1 MRKPSIVLVVALLL
15 SLIPNALALPS
26 GTKVE
31 TYKAGLAFPVDM
43 AWVKGTKKIFF
54 TEKNTGRV
62 RVMIGKRLLDTPC
75 VDLDVVSDG
84 ERGAL
89 GIALHPRF
97 EDNHYLYVYYT
108 NNSPRDNR
116 VTRFTVRKNRCR
128 DLNHIMTGIQTTSG
142 YHNGGQIEFAG
153 GKLYIG
159 TGENHDPAEAQS
171 TTNRLGKTLR
181 VNANGSVPNDNPFG
195 PQNPVWSYG
204 HRNPFGLAHKPGTT
218 KIYQSENGPNCD
230 DEVNYIVPGRNYG
243 WGENY
248 QCGTAGVGLDPK
260 PPIRR
265 YSDIIVPTDMTWYTG
280 KLKSLRGL
288 LMADYGTGRI
298 HRFVLNDSNT
308 DVREDRIVYDG
319 GDGILDVARGP
330 GGWLYFL
337 TSSAIMRVVRT

>member
-1 MRKPSIVLVVALLL
+1 MRRLALLL
-15 SLIPNALALPS
+15 ALALLPLTPNATALPR
-26 GTKVE
+26 GTRVE
-31 TYKAGLAFPVDM
+31 TYKSGLAFPVDM
-43 AWVKGTKKIFF
+43 AWVLGTKKIFF
-54 TEKNTGRV
+54 TEKNSGKV
-62 RVMIGKRLLDTPC
+62 RVMIGRRLLDRAC

-97 EDNHYLYVYYT
+97 KDNHYLYVYYT
-108 NNSPRDNR
+108 NASPLDNR

-128 DLNHIMTGIQTTSG
+128 DRNHILTGIQTTSG

-153 GKLYIG
+153 GKLYVG
-159 TGENHDPAEAQS
+159 TGENHDAAEAQS
-171 TTNRLGKTLR
+171 TTNRLGKILR
-181 VNANGSVPNDNPFG
+181 LNANGSVPNDNPFG

-230 DEVNYIVPGRNYG
+230 DEVNYIVAGRNYG
-243 WGENY
+243 WGTGY
-248 QCGTAGVGLDPK
+248 RCGTAGVGVNPK

-280 KLKSLRGL
+280 KVKRLRGL
-288 LMADYGTGRI
+288 LMGDYATGRL
-298 HRFVLNDSNT
+298 HRFILNDADT

-319 GDGILDVARGP
+319 SDGILDVARGP

-337 TSSAIMRVVRT
+337 TNSAIMRVVRT